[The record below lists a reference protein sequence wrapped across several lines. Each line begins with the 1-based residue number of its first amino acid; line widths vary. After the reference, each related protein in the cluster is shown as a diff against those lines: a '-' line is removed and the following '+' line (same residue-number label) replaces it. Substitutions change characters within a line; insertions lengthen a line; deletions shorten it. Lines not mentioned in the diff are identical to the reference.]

1 MRKVLSFTLLILAF
15 LIKAQE
21 KPSEG
26 QITVSDTVKHWSI
39 QGQNTLMLN
48 QSCIFPL
55 GCGWCKQYRV
65 DRRHKLQ
72 HDL

>member
-1 MRKVLSFTLLILAF
+1 MRKVLSFKLLILAF

-26 QITVSDTVKHWSI
+26 QITVSDTVKQWSI

-48 QSCIFPL
+48 QAAFSHGVAGGVNNI
-55 GCGWCKQYRV
+55 GWIAGTNYNMTY
-65 DRRHKLQ
+65 
-72 HDL
+72 